1 MLTCGKKKKK
11 KRKVEAKYQRPVGT
25 WRPLEIHTKKWGL
38 ISVDF
43 IMEFFIS
50 GIKKNIAWVIVDR
63 LKAYSVLL

>member
-1 MLTCGKKKKK
+1 MGKK
-11 KRKVEAKYQRPVGT
+11 KRKVEAKYQCPVGT
-25 WRPLEIHTKKWGL
+25 WRPLEIHTKKWSL

-63 LKAYSVLL
+63 LRAYSVLL